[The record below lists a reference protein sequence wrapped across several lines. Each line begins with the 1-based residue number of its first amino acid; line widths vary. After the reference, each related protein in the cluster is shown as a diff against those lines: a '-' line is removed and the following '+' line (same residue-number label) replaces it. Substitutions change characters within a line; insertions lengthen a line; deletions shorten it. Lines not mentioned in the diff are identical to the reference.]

1 MEAAMGVIR
10 HRGLAA
16 VLVGA
21 FCLFWVPMFGFP
33 AYYETFL
40 YLIFFWIAIA
50 SSWTILGGYAGYFSF
65 GAGAFFGVGA
75 YTTATLTTWYG
86 VPFLWTMPVGAILAG
101 LIAVAIGAVVFR
113 LNTLR
118 GELFALITLAI
129 TFILATIVSNT
140 PLDGGSGVYLLSVK
154 VPHLMPSTN
163 GTMYVIALLLAAGAV
178 TIAYAIQ
185 YSRFGMGLFAIHD
198 DEDAAEVKGIP
209 TFRYKLIAFAI
220 SSAIAG
226 AVGSLSALYV
236 GYLAVPDTF
245 SLTLPLYAILM
256 CVLGGRRHWL
266 GPAVGATLITV
277 ALNLSTSGADPVA
290 GKAAVAAAMVLVV
303 LLVPN
308 GIVAV
313 PRGKKRGLSEAAVPA
328 SAVVPPPT
336 TASTDGKVLLVC
348 REVEKSFGGIRA
360 LHAVTLD
367 VREGEI
373 LGLVGPNGSGKSTLI
388 NVVSGHFR
396 AGGGTIEF
404 DGAPLR
410 DLPAHAIARR
420 GIARTYQIPRP
431 FERLSV
437 LDNVALCASFG
448 AGAGVAAGR
457 NEAAHWLNFTGLAG
471 KAEALPSEL
480 NLHERKFLEFA
491 RALATRPRLLLL
503 DEVLSGLN
511 SGEIEG
517 AIALI
522 RRIRAG
528 GTTIVFVEHVMR
540 AVIALSDRIAVL
552 DHGVVIALG
561 EPQATMRDPKV
572 VGVYL
577 GKASAA

>member
-1 MEAAMGVIR
+1 MEAATGVMR

-21 FCLFWVPMFGFP
+21 FLLFWVPMFGFP

-86 VPFLWTMPVGAILAG
+86 VPFLWTMPIGATLAG

-154 VPHLMPSTN
+154 LPRLMPSAN
-163 GTMYVIALLLAAGAV
+163 GTMYVIALFLAAGAV

-226 AVGSLSALYV
+226 AVGSLSAVYV
-236 GYLAVPDTF
+236 GYVAVPDTF

-303 LLVPN
+303 LL
-308 GIVAV
+308 AW
-313 PRGKKRGLSEAAVPA
+313 
-328 SAVVPPPT
+328 
-336 TASTDGKVLLVC
+336 
-348 REVEKSFGGIRA
+348 
-360 LHAVTLD
+360 
-367 VREGEI
+367 
-373 LGLVGPNGSGKSTLI
+373 
-388 NVVSGHFR
+388 
-396 AGGGTIEF
+396 
-404 DGAPLR
+404 
-410 DLPAHAIARR
+410 
-420 GIARTYQIPRP
+420 IP
-431 FERLSV
+431 
-437 LDNVALCASFG
+437 
-448 AGAGVAAGR
+448 
-457 NEAAHWLNFTGLAG
+457 
-471 KAEALPSEL
+471 
-480 NLHERKFLEFA
+480 
-491 RALATRPRLLLL
+491 
-503 DEVLSGLN
+503 
-511 SGEIEG
+511 
-517 AIALI
+517 
-522 RRIRAG
+522 
-528 GTTIVFVEHVMR
+528 M
-540 AVIALSDRIAVL
+540 
-552 DHGVVIALG
+552 DHSSPDSNA
-561 EPQATMRDPKV
+561 PQATLLTR
-572 VGVYL
+572 
-577 GKASAA
+577 